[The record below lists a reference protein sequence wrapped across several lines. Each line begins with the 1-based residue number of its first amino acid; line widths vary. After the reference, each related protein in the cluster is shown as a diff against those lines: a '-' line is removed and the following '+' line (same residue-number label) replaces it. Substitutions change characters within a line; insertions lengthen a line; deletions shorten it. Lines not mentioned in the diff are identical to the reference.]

1 MFGDGT
7 VILRSTPGHTPGH
20 QSPYVKLA
28 KTGGVLLSADAYH
41 YRQSC
46 TLQRV
51 PKFDSNQ
58 EQSRA
63 TRAMV
68 EELLRKTGT
77 ELWIQHDYFENTKLK
92 RRRHITTDP
101 VAIVAVLQQNA
112 SEPLKSGGQRAFWRG
127 SVSNPPNFSS
137 SGRESA

>member
-68 EELLRKTGT
+68 EELLRKNWNGT
-77 ELWIQHDYFENTKLK
+77 L
-92 RRRHITTDP
+92 DP
-101 VAIVAVLQQNA
+101 ARL
-112 SEPLKSGGQRAFWRG
+112 L
-127 SVSNPPNFSS
+127 
-137 SGRESA
+137 REHEAQKAPAYYD